1 MKYIEDLKKRLIQTA
16 EITRGRINP
25 RQVYRS
31 FISYCALRL
40 SLCSDP
46 VHYQERSE
54 QLTALLKDYREN
66 EQAAFEQAF
75 QELANMVVRNTK
87 AGVYKDILGD
97 VLLELG
103 AANRVMKQDFTPE
116 GAAKLLARLTFHS
129 STDIPERGYFTL
141 ADHAC
146 GSGILPLAAA
156 ERLLQLGLNPTEE
169 LVIQAVDLDSACAQ
183 MTFIQLSLY
192 GIPAVVIRGDTMTV
206 TEYERWY
213 TPVYLWRKWVWR
225 HPLPF
230 GVERNGYDE
239 RLKMLEE
246 PLYAKARYLGQFFKG
261 RGEAG

>member
-1 MKYIEDLKKRLIQTA
+1 MNYIEDLKKRLIQTA
-16 EITRGRINP
+16 EITRGRVNS

-31 FISYCALRL
+31 FINYCALRI
-40 SLCSDP
+40 SICTDP
-46 VHYQERSE
+46 VHHQERKE
-54 QLTALLKDYREN
+54 QLAALLKDYREN

-75 QELANMVVRNTK
+75 KELAKTVVWNTE
-87 AGVYKDILGD
+87 AGIYKDILGD

-116 GAAKLLARLTFHS
+116 DVAKLLARLTFHS
-129 STDIPERGYFTL
+129 LPDIPERGYCTL

-146 GSGILPLAAA
+146 GSGILLLAAA

-169 LVIQAVDLDSACAQ
+169 LVIQAVDLDSSCAQ

-192 GIPAVVIRGDTMTV
+192 GIPAVVIRGNTMTV

-230 GVERNGYDE
+230 GAERNAYDE

-246 PLYAKARYLGQFFKG
+246 PLYAKARYLGQFFRE
-261 RGEAG
+261 RGKAG